1 MRVVDKVDAV
11 PDGFGV
17 CGIALSF
24 VTCSVFVVVGEYHAR
39 EGKEE
44 FPAIGGFSWVGYGGV
59 CEYVVES
66 EVDELDVHA
75 LALGGDVFAGGGVIE
90 DVVPVNM
97 L

>member
-1 MRVVDKVDAV
+1 MEVLHDVGDILLVLVLLLLLWSFVVGGFVCFVRFFQEFVTLRVVDKVDAV

-44 FPAIGGFSWVGYGGV
+44 FPAIGGFSWVG
-59 CEYVVES
+59 
-66 EVDELDVHA
+66 
-75 LALGGDVFAGGGVIE
+75 
-90 DVVPVNM
+90 
-97 L
+97 